1 MTENQKKIF
10 SLATAAILTLII
22 VVIWSSS
29 PAGSASGQVTVE
41 KTDKLSSLSPIQVIK
56 DEFSKAFSSFN
67 DKTAALQGTTT
78 QGTSTIPIEILEAH
92 STSSGQA
99 TTTN

>member
-22 VVIWSSS
+22 VVVWSSS
-29 PAGSASGQVTVE
+29 PASSANGQLTAE
-41 KTDKLSSLSPIQVIK
+41 KTDKLSSLSPLQVIK
-56 DEFSKAFSSFN
+56 DEFSKAFSGFSE
-67 DKTAALQGTTT
+67 KAAALQGTTT
-78 QGTSTIPIEILEAH
+78 QSTSTVPIEILEAH
-92 STSSGQA
+92 STSTEQA